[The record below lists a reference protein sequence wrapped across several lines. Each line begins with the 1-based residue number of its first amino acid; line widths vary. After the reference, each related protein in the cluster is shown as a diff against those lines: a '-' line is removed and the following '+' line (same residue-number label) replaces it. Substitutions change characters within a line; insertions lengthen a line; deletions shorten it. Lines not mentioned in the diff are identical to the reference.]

1 MSQAEVQR
9 QIVRAVAACEEKKA
23 EEINVLRME
32 KSSSAFTDY
41 MLICHGTN
49 PRQVQA
55 IADEVELRLKRDSGT
70 YPNQIE
76 GYNQA
81 EWILMDYVDFV
92 LHIFSAN
99 ARRFYDLER
108 LWRNAS
114 RVTVE
119 DLKKAPA
126 RDEEEK
132 KIAVRARRPSR
143 PKTATAIREIF
154 AKSAEK
160 KNTNRRKSTSVKSA
174 GKKSR
179 SRKES

>member
-9 QIVRAVAACEEKKA
+9 QIVTAVAACEEKKA

-114 RVTVE
+114 RVTAE
-119 DLKKAPA
+119 DLKRTPVK
-126 RDEEEK
+126 DGEE

-179 SRKES
+179 SRKDS